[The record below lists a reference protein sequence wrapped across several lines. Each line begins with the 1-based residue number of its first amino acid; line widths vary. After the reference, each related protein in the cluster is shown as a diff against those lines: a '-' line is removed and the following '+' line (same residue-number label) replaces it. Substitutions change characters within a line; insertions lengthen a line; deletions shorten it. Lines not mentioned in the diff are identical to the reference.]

1 MMIHF
6 SWLWLEE
13 SELAYAV
20 GRAVESPP
28 YFWPAFVSCFA
39 WGSGELRL
47 EPSSKKFRP
56 ILGCSLRQMIEH
68 HLKLGEKWVEII
80 KQNQQGQLENI
91 GSIWFL

>member
-1 MMIHF
+1 MMIHL

-47 EPSSKKFRP
+47 EPNF
-56 ILGCSLRQMIEH
+56 QT
-68 HLKLGEKWVEII
+68 
-80 KQNQQGQLENI
+80 NQAY
-91 GSIWFL
+91 SRMFPPTDD